1 MNSNEIRVP
10 VDIERFKAGEPIYG
24 RQTGE
29 KYTFMAVNIAGDHF
43 CVRHLPTDCLSTIT
57 LKRLRDAFY
66 MKPKTV
72 TKWRAIVR
80 NKHRKGPIYGT
91 STLFDSE
98 EELRRAWDSPD
109 VEILEC
115 SPVTFPVD

>member
-1 MNSNEIRVP
+1 MNSNETRVP

-24 RQTGE
+24 SQTGE
-29 KYTFMAVNIAGDHF
+29 KYTFMAVNRAGDHF
-43 CVRHLPTDCLSTIT
+43 CVRHLSIDVLSTIT
-57 LKRLRDAFY
+57 LKRLRDAYY

-80 NKHRKGPIYGT
+80 NKHSTYPIYGS
-91 STLFDSE
+91 STLYDSE
-98 EELRRAWDSPD
+98 EEIRRAWEHPD
-109 VEILEC
+109 IEILEC

>member
-24 RQTGE
+24 SKTGKE
-29 KYTFMAVNIAGDHF
+29 YTFAAVNHAGDIF
-43 CVRHLPTDCLSTIT
+43 CVHLPTDDLGLIT
-57 LKRLRDAFY
+57 LKSLRESFY

-72 TKWRAIVR
+72 TKWRAIIR
-80 NKHRKGPIYGT
+80 YKHDIGPIFGG
-91 STLFDSE
+91 STLYDSE
-98 EELRRAWDSPD
+98 EELRRAWDYPD

>member
-1 MNSNEIRVP
+1 MNSNEMRVP

-24 RQTGE
+24 SKTGKE
-29 KYTFMAVNIAGDHF
+29 YTFAAVNRAGDIF
-43 CVRHLPTDCLSTIT
+43 CVHLPTDDLGLIT
-57 LKRLRDAFY
+57 LKSLRESFY

-80 NKHRKGPIYGT
+80 YKDGSRPIYGT
-91 STLFDSE
+91 STLYDSE
-98 EELRRAWDSPD
+98 EELRLVWECLNI
-109 VEILEC
+109 EILEC

>member
-24 RQTGE
+24 NITGGE
-29 KYTFMAVNIAGDHF
+29 YTFVAVNHAGNCF
-43 CVRHLPTDCLSTIT
+43 CVYNLPTDDLVTIP
-57 LKRLRDAFY
+57 LKSLRDLFY

-72 TKWRAIVR
+72 TKWRAIIR
-80 NKHRKGPIYGT
+80 NKHSTYPIYGS
-91 STLFDSE
+91 STLYDSE
-98 EELRRAWDSPD
+98 EELRRAWDYPD
-109 VEILEC
+109 IEILEC

>member
-24 RQTGE
+24 SNTGK
-29 KYTFMAVNIAGDHF
+29 KYSFVAVNQSGDHF
-43 CVRHLPTDCLSTIT
+43 CAHHLPTDVLVTFT
-57 LKRLRDAFY
+57 LDALRDYFY

-80 NKHRKGPIYGT
+80 NKHGSGSIFGG
-91 STLFDSE
+91 STLYDSE
-98 EELRRAWDSPD
+98 EELRRAWDYPD